1 LCIGRN
7 NCKRSSSTLRPLH
20 FTFNIGL
27 FLQRSF
33 RAMVLMLVLLL
44 LWLQQLVMERVLQ
57 QELILLRVFLQ
68 QLLQLGDFQL
78 VRRTFFLYK
87 IIKEL

>member
-1 LCIGRN
+1 
-7 NCKRSSSTLRPLH
+7 
-20 FTFNIGL
+20 
-27 FLQRSF
+27 
-33 RAMVLMLVLLL
+33 MVGVLDHCLEHHRRGHELV
-44 LWLQQLVMERVLQ
+44 
-57 QELILLRVFLQ
+57 LLRVFIQ